1 MVLNLN
7 HFGHALVA
15 VGITG
20 HVPPNGG
27 VLRRRTP
34 EALLPSTTTAWCRAR
49 WYLGETSPSELSE
62 ELRASLFQ
70 DGHIGP

>member
-34 EALLPSTTTAWCRAR
+34 EALLPSTTTAWCRQ
-49 WYLGETSPSELSE
+49 LSTLV
-62 ELRASLFQ
+62 LRRDVTQ
-70 DGHIGP
+70 